1 MTYLSSRFRGLL
13 GTSFVD
19 NSRMTTFVTVLD
31 NMDKMLHV
39 NEYVR
44 NLFEILHLNTSR
56 GNFAPFKGLRVF
68 YK

>member
-1 MTYLSSRFRGLL
+1 
-13 GTSFVD
+13 
-19 NSRMTTFVTVLD
+19 MTTFVTVLD